1 MTKKSF
7 SEILTAAPSELKASK
22 PLTVGDYEMETI
34 KAEIQELKYD
44 FGDHK
49 EGDEVLMIYAKPVN
63 PVDVDEEELEECE
76 NWRNEI
82 VSIRIFPEELGDKF
96 ADAQTKS
103 GFFYDCGLDDADFE
117 TVEDMIAAV
126 VGQRF
131 LGTVTHSPNK
141 NNPEKPYVNLRQTAQ
156 L

>member
-1 MTKKSF
+1 MAKSF
-7 SEILTAAPSELKASK
+7 SDILNDSPDTLEASK
-22 PLTVGDYEMETI
+22 PLPAGEYEMEVI
-34 KAEIQELKYD
+34 KSEIQELRYD

-63 PVDVDEEELEECE
+63 PVDVDEEELEQCE

-82 VSIRIFPEELGDKF
+82 VSLRIFPEEMGDRF
-96 ADAQTKS
+96 ADVKS
-103 GFFYDCGLDDADFE
+103 ERGFAYDCGLNPTDYDSIGDL
-117 TVEDMIAAV
+117 IAAT
-126 VGQRF
+126 VGSHF

-141 NNPEKPYVNLRQTAQ
+141 NNPEKPYVNLRQTAP